1 MRIYLQRRPPLPW
14 WGIALLP
21 IAAVLLSILF
31 SSLLIAISGVDI
43 FNAWYLILTHSLG
56 SRFAFLET
64 LVKMAPLVFTGLA
77 VSVAFK
83 ASFWNIGAEGQLYVG
98 ALVAAALGILPVKLP
113 SFLHILLI
121 ISGGFLAGG
130 LTAAIPGYLKAR
142 LNVSDVVT
150 TLLMNYIIILMIEA
164 LLNGPWRDA
173 LSGWPHSPS
182 ILESARFPIFVARSR
197 FHLGILLMLI
207 AVGFVYVLFKKT
219 ALGYRIKVFGE
230 NPQAA
235 FFGEIPTGR
244 ILVIA
249 AFLSGGLAGLA
260 GVGEVCAVQYYLISN
275 LSTGYGYFGIVIA
288 VLGRLNPVGVLLSAF
303 YFAAIITGGQGMSR
317 MTGVP
322 VYIAEVIQGI
332 TLLCM
337 LAVMLLNEYRLKIE

>member
-1 MRIYLQRRPPLPW
+1 MKIHLQRRPPLPW

-21 IAAVLLSILF
+21 VVAVLLSILF
-31 SSLLIAISGVDI
+31 SSILIAISGADI
-43 FNAWYLILTHSLG
+43 FNAWYLIFTHSLG
-56 SRFAFLET
+56 SRFAFFET

-98 ALVAAALGILPVKLP
+98 ALVAAVLGILPVKLP

-173 LSGWPHSPS
+173 LSGWPHSPT

-235 FFGEIPTGR
+235 FFGGIPTGR
-244 ILVIA
+244 ILIVA

-288 VLGRLNPVGVLLSAF
+288 VLGRLNPVGVLLAAF

-317 MTGVP
+317 ITGVP